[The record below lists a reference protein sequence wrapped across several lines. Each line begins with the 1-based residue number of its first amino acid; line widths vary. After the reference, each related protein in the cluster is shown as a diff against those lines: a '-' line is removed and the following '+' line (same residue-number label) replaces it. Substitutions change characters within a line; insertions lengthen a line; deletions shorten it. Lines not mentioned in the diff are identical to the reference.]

1 LVISSFRKGKYGII
15 LSFYKGKYYVTNKNM
30 KEILKTIIRDF
41 HTSDLPGFFDRAIDF
56 SLDSNKIITLVGARR
71 TGKTYCF
78 YQIMKQLSEFVPKQN
93 MIYINFEDERLDLKA
108 SDLGLIIDSYYELYP
123 EQRGELYFFFDEIQN
138 VEGWEKFVRRI
149 YDSVSK
155 KIFITGSSS
164 KLLSKEIASSLRGR
178 SLSFEIFPFSFKEY
192 LSIKNINYEDYSS
205 TKNKAKI
212 IKSFQ
217 DYLLNG
223 SFPEIINFSNTDRRK
238 TLQSYFDVMIY
249 RDIIERY
256 SIKNPVALKYF
267 VKKGVANVGNKL
279 SVNKLYNELK
289 SQGIKISKDS
299 IYEYVNYVQDCY
311 LLFTVNMFSESVSIQ
326 SVNDKK
332 LYCIDN
338 GLANTI
344 SFKYSEDRGRLLENI
359 VFLKLRSLTEEIFYH
374 EEKRECDFIYQENN
388 KMKAI
393 QVTQKIDLSN
403 KEREVEGLTEA
414 MQRFDINEGIILTEE
429 NSDEMQIGNKKIIT
443 KPTWRWLLDV

>member
-1 LVISSFRKGKYGII
+1 
-15 LSFYKGKYYVTNKNM
+15 M

-41 HTSDLPGFFDRAIDF
+41 HTSELPEFFKRTIDVP
-56 SLDSNKIITLVGARR
+56 LDSQKIITLIGARR
-71 TGKTYCF
+71 TGKTYYF
-78 YQIMKQLSEFVPKQN
+78 YQIMKRLSASVPKQN
-93 MIYINFEDERLDLKA
+93 MLYINFEDERLDLKA

-123 EQRGELYFFFDEIQN
+123 DQKGELYFFFDEIQN
-138 VEGWEKFVRRI
+138 VDGWEKFVRRI

-155 KIFITGSSS
+155 KIFLTGSSS
-164 KLLSKEIASSLRGR
+164 KLLSKEIASNLRGR
-178 SLSFEIFPFSFKEY
+178 SLPFEIFPFSFHEY
-192 LSIKNINYEDYSS
+192 LSIKKIDDKDYSS
-205 TKNKAKI
+205 TKNKSKI
-212 IKSFQ
+212 VKTFH
-217 DYLLNG
+217 DFVLNG
-223 SFPEIINFSNTDRRK
+223 SFPETVDYPDDVRRK

-299 IYEYVNYVQDCY
+299 IYEYINYVQDCY
-311 LLFTVNMFSESVSIQ
+311 LLFTINMFSESVSVQ
-326 SVNDKK
+326 SINDKK

-359 VFLKLRSLTEEIFYH
+359 AYLKLRSLTEEIFYH
-374 EEKRECDFIYQENN
+374 EGKKECDFVYQENN
-388 KMKAI
+388 QMKAI
-393 QVTQKIDLSN
+393 QVTQKLDTSN
-403 KEREVEGLTEA
+403 KDRELEGLIEA
-414 MQRFDINEGIILTEE
+414 MQRFDLKEGIVLTEE
-429 NSDEMQIGNKKIIT
+429 QTGEIRIDKRKIVT
-443 KPTWRWLLDV
+443 KPLWRWLLDS

>member
-1 LVISSFRKGKYGII
+1 
-15 LSFYKGKYYVTNKNM
+15 M

-192 LSIKNINYEDYSS
+192 LSI
-205 TKNKAKI
+205 
-212 IKSFQ
+212 
-217 DYLLNG
+217 
-223 SFPEIINFSNTDRRK
+223 
-238 TLQSYFDVMIY
+238 
-249 RDIIERY
+249 
-256 SIKNPVALKYF
+256 
-267 VKKGVANVGNKL
+267 
-279 SVNKLYNELK
+279 
-289 SQGIKISKDS
+289 
-299 IYEYVNYVQDCY
+299 
-311 LLFTVNMFSESVSIQ
+311 
-326 SVNDKK
+326 
-332 LYCIDN
+332 
-338 GLANTI
+338 
-344 SFKYSEDRGRLLENI
+344 
-359 VFLKLRSLTEEIFYH
+359 
-374 EEKRECDFIYQENN
+374 
-388 KMKAI
+388 
-393 QVTQKIDLSN
+393 
-403 KEREVEGLTEA
+403 
-414 MQRFDINEGIILTEE
+414 
-429 NSDEMQIGNKKIIT
+429 
-443 KPTWRWLLDV
+443 